1 MPRRGTDSDS
11 TWDGAGVV
19 ITGAA
24 QGIGAAYAD
33 RLAAEGARLVLADLK
48 PEGLRSVAER
58 TNAIAVQ
65 GDCST
70 SEGIRQLVDR
80 ATEHLGDIDVWIG
93 NAGVDAGQGLHADE
107 ASWDLSWQVNVLAH
121 ARAAR
126 LLIPR
131 WLERGSGRFIVT
143 ASAAGLLTVLGSPT
157 YAVTKHGAVAY
168 AEWLAATYGAHG
180 IKVHAVCPQGVQTDM
195 LAGID
200 EAAAAI
206 ISADGALQPS
216 DVAQALVDAVERETF
231 LVLPHPQVADY
242 YRYRATHTDKWLSG
256 MQSLQAKLDAARPLT
271 DR

>member
-1 MPRRGTDSDS
+1 VTSGSDTS
-11 TWDGAGVV
+11 WDDKGVV

-33 RLAAEGARLVLADLK
+33 RLAAEGARLVVADLK
-48 PEGLRSVAER
+48 ADGLQAVAER
-58 TNAIAVQ
+58 THALAVP

-70 SEGIRQLVDR
+70 SDGIRELVDR
-80 ATEHLGDIDVWIG
+80 ATEHLGDIDVWVG
-93 NAGVDAGQGLHADE
+93 NAGVDAGQGLDADE
-107 ASWDLSWQVNVLAH
+107 AAWELSWQVNVLAH

-180 IKVHAVCPQGVQTDM
+180 IRVHAVCPQGVQTDM

-206 ISADGALQPS
+206 ISADGALQPA
-216 DVAQALVDAVERETF
+216 DVADALVDAVARETF
-231 LVLPHPQVADY
+231 LVLPHRQVADY
-242 YRYRATHTDKWLSG
+242 YAYRAAHTDKWLRG
-256 MQSLQAKLDAARPLT
+256 MQGLQAKLDAASEKHT
-271 DR
+271 N